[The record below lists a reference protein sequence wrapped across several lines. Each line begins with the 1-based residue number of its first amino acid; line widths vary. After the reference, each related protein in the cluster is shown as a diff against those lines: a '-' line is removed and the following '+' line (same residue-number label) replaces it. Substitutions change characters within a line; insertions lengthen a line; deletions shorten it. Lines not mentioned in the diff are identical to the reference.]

1 MFSETVLKVS
11 EEQKKIGYDTYSR
24 DYIRGFIH
32 WANNRLFYFFKKNPT
47 SIYFMPRTI
56 KSSGTKLIKIYDNEA
71 TFINI

>member
-32 WANNRLFYFFKKNPT
+32 WANNRLFYFFLKKSHKYLFYAKN
-47 SIYFMPRTI
+47 Y
-56 KSSGTKLIKIYDNEA
+56 
-71 TFINI
+71 